1 MANHSAESGTI
12 PVNKGGAVNGLG
24 LALLRLALATVFI
37 AHGANM
43 LFGVGAGP
51 GIGAGGLDLTTQT
64 FAANGLAPAFPLAVT
79 VGVVELA
86 GGVLLAIGWF
96 TRIVAPLL
104 SVVILVAVWKT
115 QWAYGFF
122 LNWLGAADRGQ
133 GYEYSLLLIGALA
146 CLALTGAGEW
156 SIDGRREAAHASQQ
170 AGRARLR
177 GKY

>member
-12 PVNKGGAVNGLG
+12 PGNKGGAVNGLG

-64 FAANGLAPAFPLAVT
+64 FAANGLAPAFPLAVLT
-79 VGVVELA
+79 GVLELA
-86 GGVLLAIGWF
+86 GGILLALGWF
-96 TRIVAPLL
+96 TRFVAPILAI
-104 SVVILVAVWKT
+104 VILVAIWKM

-122 LNWLGAADRGQ
+122 LNWVGASDRGQ
-133 GYEYSLLLIGALA
+133 GYEYSLVLIAALA

-156 SIDGRREAAHASQQ
+156 SLDGRREAAHERQQ

-177 GKY
+177 GKL